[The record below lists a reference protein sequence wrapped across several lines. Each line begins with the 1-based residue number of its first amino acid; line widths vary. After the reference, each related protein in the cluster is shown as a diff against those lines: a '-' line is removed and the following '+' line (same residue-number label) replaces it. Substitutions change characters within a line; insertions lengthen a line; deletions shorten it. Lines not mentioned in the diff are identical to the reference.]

1 MDRNPDKL
9 AIAIALLLGDSKEK
23 FTYERQLRMFQFQCW
38 LLDTHKQDV
47 SFGTSA
53 IRFGGAVLSS
63 ATSRMRSTRLRTRDC
78 LLLAIAR
85 RTWRRLSIAVSRRW
99 TYTPLRLSV
108 SSFKK
113 GHDDAR
119 TIIEKLNTV
128 LEVRLQLHAAG
139 QSASLANTWKML
151 PKLTK
156 GIGAETTLKP
166 LRMARRQR
174 QPFLY
179 AAQRVAPEFLTMNFE
194 KAVGP
199 YKFITAEGLLSQMA
213 AKVKNRDAFR
223 SLCGAAKAIAEVI
236 EDDVQWSEET
246 VAPCPTS
253 KLNCPRWTPFPP
265 SFCLRKSRAAP
276 RPKQGRRFAT
286 GSEHSDPGRRISLF
300 ARSHGAL
307 PRRPLQQGG
316 HHERLRP
323 RRRFAGR
330 FHPRPSDAPGDDER
344 EATGDMPPASAEDRS
359 ARNHGG
365 QDSLGSAIDKEPSRA
380 LSTQAARRPARSAPG
395 PGRCSLKRP

>member
-9 AIAIALLLGDSKEK
+9 AIAIALLLDDSKEK

-38 LLDTHKQDV
+38 LLDTYKQDV
-47 SFGTSA
+47 SFGMSA

-85 RTWRRLSIAVSRRW
+85 EFDRF
-99 TYTPLRLSV
+99 PLL
-108 SSFKK
+108 KK

-128 LEVRLQLHAAG
+128 LEVRLRLHAAG

-223 SLCGAAKAIAEVI
+223 SLCGAAMAIAEVI

-246 VAPCPTS
+246 LSALSNVKAKLPKMDPIPTGLLPA
-253 KLNCPRWTPFPP
+253 KIPR
-265 SFCLRKSRAAP
+265 RAA
-276 RPKQGRRFAT
+276 
-286 GSEHSDPGRRISLF
+286 
-300 ARSHGAL
+300 
-307 PRRPLQQGG
+307 
-316 HHERLRP
+316 
-323 RRRFAGR
+323 
-330 FHPRPSDAPGDDER
+330 
-344 EATGDMPPASAEDRS
+344 AETRK
-359 ARNHGG
+359 AVRHRVG
-365 QDSLGSAIDKEPSRA
+365 
-380 LSTQAARRPARSAPG
+380 T
-395 PGRCSLKRP
+395 